1 MGKLLAFNFVTLN
14 GFFKGPNGDISW
26 HKDNDKEKD
35 DYAKQGM
42 KAGST
47 LLFGRVT
54 YEMMI
59 RFWPTE
65 NAKKFMP
72 EMAAG
77 MNKADKIVFSKTL
90 KKADWENT
98 KIIKSNIFEEVRK
111 MKEEGKDLT
120 ILGSGTIITQFAEQG
135 LIDEFQF
142 MVDPIAIPDGTPTF
156 KNISFALDLQLV
168 EARSMKSGVV
178 ILTYKPL
185 KK

>member
-1 MGKLLAFNFVTLN
+1 
-14 GFFKGPNGDISW
+14 
-26 HKDNDKEKD
+26 
-35 DYAKQGM
+35 
-42 KAGST
+42 
-47 LLFGRVT
+47 
-54 YEMMI
+54 
-59 RFWPTE
+59 
-65 NAKKFMP
+65 
-72 EMAAG
+72 
-77 MNKADKIVFSKTL
+77 
-90 KKADWENT
+90 
-98 KIIKSNIFEEVRK
+98 